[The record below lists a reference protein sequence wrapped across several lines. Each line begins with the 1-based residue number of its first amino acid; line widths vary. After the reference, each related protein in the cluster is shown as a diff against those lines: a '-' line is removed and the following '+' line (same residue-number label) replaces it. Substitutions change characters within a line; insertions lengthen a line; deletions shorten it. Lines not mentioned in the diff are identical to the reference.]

1 MPSDQVTKVNFLS
14 NFISKE
20 LKSHIQQNTWTKEM
34 KIISS
39 NTTYTKS
46 IRNTEIKGDSTW
58 RSVPKNR
65 MRNTPKTT
73 NGFVNNRVTEIF
85 LRFQSALY
93 FPFDHLQYI
102 FLPLPFN
109 PASPQL
115 MTSFKWSFGCLTR
128 HQFEIIFIFFYK
140 KGIGKS
146 SDLCPLF
153 CSYIKHIVDQYWAPI
168 VAIYPLLLVNNQPTY
183 KSMLGVWLGN
193 QTTFH

>member
-102 FLPLPFN
+102 FLYPSTPPLPN
-109 PASPQL
+109 LWLHSSGISGVLQG
-115 MTSFKWSFGCLTR
+115 TSSK
-128 HQFEIIFIFFYK
+128 
-140 KGIGKS
+140 
-146 SDLCPLF
+146 
-153 CSYIKHIVDQYWAPI
+153 
-168 VAIYPLLLVNNQPTY
+168 
-183 KSMLGVWLGN
+183 
-193 QTTFH
+193 

>member
-1 MPSDQVTKVNFLS
+1 MSLKTEWETHQKQQMALLITSYRNLS
-14 NFISKE
+14 EIPICT
-20 LKSHIQQNTWTKEM
+20 LLPIW
-34 KIISS
+34 SS
-39 NTTYTKS
+39 S
-46 IRNTEIKGDSTW
+46 I
-58 RSVPKNR
+58 
-65 MRNTPKTT
+65 
-73 NGFVNNRVTEIF
+73 
-85 LRFQSALY
+85 
-93 FPFDHLQYI
+93 YI
-102 FLPLPFN
+102 PLPFN

-115 MTSFKWSFGCLTR
+115 MTSFKWNFGCLTR